1 MESENKCQTRNYII
15 ECEGET
21 FTYHDPKKFPKE
33 LLAEQFTGIGKKRSR
48 LYHYVFPD
56 LNDLQNR
63 NMSKSKRVDTWEALP
78 NGEWYM
84 IANSNKLLYK
94 IVIRATTVDPQVI
107 RALSK
112 EFAKAKNRYE
122 AALIYTRL
130 SPKYAEI
137 LNDADREFLIVLLK
151 MPVKSHSNFRSGKLS
166 LCDYLVANALTEEDR
181 EKRRNERKREK
192 LRAYEESFVA
202 AMHMR
207 EVMYNCTSYADYS
220 DSGPLLSE
228 YDKPKYG
235 EVKIMMHVGQGEQR
249 RIDAVL
255 AVMPKMKMY
264 FPTSILGMI
273 LNHAIVSSVSRWL
286 QDLPFAADRRIDAA
300 PGINTLCRL
309 RKLNPQLYLEAICRN
324 KIRHISISDTTLM
337 AEYTTQNAM
346 FEQLFTSKFA
356 TRDAQFALYAYTHFP
371 AAYERYLEPFWVPTW
386 DSTTNKISMVGRDLF

>member
-1 MESENKCQTRNYII
+1 MESEKPCQNRNYII
-15 ECEGET
+15 NCEGET

-48 LYHYVFPD
+48 LYHYVFSNLD
-56 LNDLQNR
+56 DLQNR
-63 NMSKSKRVDTWEALP
+63 HMSKSKRVDTWEALP

-94 IVIRATTVDPQVI
+94 IVIRATTADPQVI

-151 MPVKSHSNFRSGKLS
+151 MPVKSHSNFLSGKLS
-166 LCDYLVANALTEEDR
+166 LCDYVKANALTEEDR
-181 EKRRNERKREK
+181 ENIRHERRMEK
-192 LRAYEESFVA
+192 IRAYEESFIVA
-202 AMHMR
+202 MRMR
-207 EVMYNCTSYADYS
+207 EVTYRMTSYADYA

-255 AVMPKMKMY
+255 AAMPNMKMY
-264 FPTSILGMI
+264 FPSAILGMI

-337 AEYTTQNAM
+337 AEYTTHSATL
-346 FEQLFTSKFA
+346 EQLFTSKFA
-356 TRDAQFALYAYTHFP
+356 THNSQFAFYIYTHFP
-371 AAYERYLEPFWVPTW
+371 TTFERYLEAFWVPTW
-386 DSTTNKISMVGRDLF
+386 DSVTNKISMVGRDSF